1 MATPAYLN
9 ALRAFEA
16 SARQGSF
23 TAAAVELN
31 VTAAAVGQQ
40 VRNLEA
46 WLGTTLFIRAG
57 RGNGQLE
64 LTANAQLALPD
75 IRAAFERLAI
85 GLARLREASAHT
97 GLTVTV
103 SPAFASKWL
112 VPRLEGFQKAHPALD
127 VQLDTDSRSLDFSL
141 ERVDIGVRYGGGQW
155 SGLASEKLMG
165 ESLFPV
171 CAPDYPLLRNGQL
184 APDALSKCTLIHDL
198 SMPNDAAFP
207 TWRSWLDRAGYC
219 SVNAEHG
226 LRINNSAAVL
236 QAAVE
241 RQGLALARSVMVQ
254 EDLNAGRLIRPLL
267 DGPSEWALQQ
277 AYYIVYR
284 PDHCE
289 LSHVRVFRDWLL
301 AEAGIVATQA
311 PPSSAS

>member
-16 SARQGSF
+16 CARHGSF
-23 TAAAVELN
+23 SAAAAELN

-46 WLGTTLFIRAG
+46 WLGTSLFVRAG
-57 RGNGQLE
+57 RGTGQLE
-64 LTANAQLALPD
+64 LTANAQHALPD

-85 GLARLREASAHT
+85 GLARLKEASVHT
-97 GLTVTV
+97 GLTITV
-103 SPAFASKWL
+103 SPAFATKWL
-112 VPRLEGFQKAHPALD
+112 LPRLERFQKLHSALD
-127 VQLDTDSRSLDFSL
+127 VQLDTDARSLDFTV

-165 ESLFPV
+165 ETLFPV
-171 CAPDYPLLRNGQL
+171 CAPDYPLLHNGKL
-184 APDALSKCTLIHDL
+184 EPDALARCTLIHDL
-198 SMPNDAAFP
+198 SMANDPAFP
-207 TWRSWLDRAGYC
+207 NWRSWLDRAGHAQVC
-219 SVNAEHG
+219 AEHG
-226 LRINNSAAVL
+226 LRINNAAAVL

-254 EDLNAGRLIRPLL
+254 DDLNAGRLIRPLL
-267 DGPSEWALQQ
+267 EGTTEWPLQQ

-284 PDHCE
+284 PDHGE
-289 LSHVRVFRDWLL
+289 LTNVRLFRDWLV
-301 AEAGIVATQA
+301 AEAGGAEH
-311 PPSSAS
+311 

>member
-16 SARQGSF
+16 SARHGTF
-23 TAAAVELN
+23 TAAAAELN
-31 VTAAAVGQQ
+31 VTPAAVGQQ

-46 WLGTTLFIRAG
+46 WLGTLLFIRAG
-57 RGNGQLE
+57 RGTGQLE
-64 LTANAQLALPD
+64 LTPNAQLALPD
-75 IRAAFERLAI
+75 IRAAFDRLAI
-85 GLARLREASAHT
+85 GVARLREGSAHS

-112 VPRLEGFQKAHPALD
+112 VPRLERFQRAYPTLD
-127 VQLDTDSRSLDFSL
+127 VQLDTDARSLDFTV
-141 ERVDIGVRYGGGQW
+141 ERVDIGVRYGSGQW
-155 SGLASEKLMG
+155 PGLTSERLME

-171 CAPDYPLLRNGQL
+171 CAPDYALLRNGQL
-184 APDALSKCTLIHDL
+184 EPGTLHKCTLIHDL

-207 TWRSWLDRAGYC
+207 GWRNWLDRAGYPE
-219 SVNAEHG
+219 VDADHG

-241 RQGLALARSVMVQ
+241 RQGLALARSIMVQ
-254 EDLNAGRLIRPLL
+254 DDLNAGRLIRPLL
-267 DGPSEWALQQ
+267 AGASEWPLQQ

-284 PDHCE
+284 TDHGE
-289 LSHVRVFRDWLL
+289 LTNVRLFREWLM
-301 AEAGIVATQA
+301 AEADNCRA
-311 PPSSAS
+311 